1 MKPIFVQPLK
11 LFNFQPLSIPI
22 SLTNT
27 IIKYTQRTDACISL
41 LYILD
46 MTDEY
51 DYDHDQ

>member
-1 MKPIFVQPLK
+1 MNPILIQRLK
-11 LFNFQPLSIPI
+11 LFNFQVFSTPI

-27 IIKYTQRTDACISL
+27 IMKYTQRRDTCISL

>member
-11 LFNFQPLSIPI
+11 LFNFQPLSTPI

-27 IIKYTQRTDACISL
+27 IMKYTQRRDTCISL